1 MKKIY
6 LISPYSHDDA
16 KIREERYN
24 AAVDATAD
32 LIKKGYI
39 VFSPIVHCHP
49 LALKHNLPGD
59 HVYWKEY
66 DRAFIEWADIGYV
79 LRIQGWEESLGV
91 TGDIRLL
98 RSLNKSVYNSDTILP
113 NLS

>member
-6 LISPYSHDDA
+6 LISPYSHEDE
-16 KIREERYN
+16 KVREERYN

-49 LALKHNLPGD
+49 LALKHNLPKD

-66 DRAFIEWADIGYV
+66 NQSFIEWADIGYILCIEGYARSKGV
-79 LRIQGWEESLGV
+79 DADIEALRALGKKV
-91 TGDIRLL
+91 RLSKL
-98 RSLNKSVYNSDTILP
+98 GLP
-113 NLS
+113 

>member
-6 LISPYSHDDA
+6 LVSPYSHEDER
-16 KIREERYN
+16 IRKERYDK
-24 AAVDATAD
+24 AIDATTE

-59 HVYWKEY
+59 HKYWKEY
-66 DRAFIEWADIGYV
+66 DQAFIEWADEGHVLCIPGWIDSTGV
-79 LRIQGWEESLGV
+79 FADVKALRI
-91 TGDIRLL
+91 
-98 RSLNKSVYNSDTILP
+98 LNKPIRYI
-113 NLS
+113 

>member
-6 LISPYSHDDA
+6 LISPYSHEDE
-16 KIREERYN
+16 KVREERYN
-24 AAVDATAD
+24 AAVDATAE

-66 DRAFIEWADIGYV
+66 DRAFIEWADEGFV
-79 LRIQGWEESLGV
+79 LTISGWLDSSGV
-91 TGDIRLL
+91 FADSKAL
-98 RSLNKSVYNSDTILP
+98 RSLDKPIHYI
-113 NLS
+113 